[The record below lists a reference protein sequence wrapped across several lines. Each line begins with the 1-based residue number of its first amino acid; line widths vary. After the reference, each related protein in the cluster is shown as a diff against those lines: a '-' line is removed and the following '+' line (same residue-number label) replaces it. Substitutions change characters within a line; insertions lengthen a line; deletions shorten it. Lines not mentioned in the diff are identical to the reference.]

1 MTTDEIRQII
11 YDKRE
16 ELSRLTRSV
25 WGAPKHVAEEIE
37 PRIKELNLEIE
48 ALKAQLWRET
58 NDNRHS
64 NADTD

>member
-1 MTTDEIRQII
+1 MNPDEIRQAI

-48 ALKAQLWRET
+48 ALKVKLYRANGGT
-58 NDNRHS
+58 V
-64 NADTD
+64 